1 MVNRNE
7 KTGAVKVPV
16 FFMAAKTLFHIID
29 STSKVVSNSKKEIE
43 TKYTQR
49 KGNFMETK
57 SFATR
62 AEWKL
67 SLIHIS
73 EPTRH

>member
-29 STSKVVSNSKKEIE
+29 STSQVVSNSKKSNRNKIHP
-43 TKYTQR
+43 K
-49 KGNFMETK
+49 KGDFYV
-57 SFATR
+57 
-62 AEWKL
+62 
-67 SLIHIS
+67 S
-73 EPTRH
+73 EYI

>member
-29 STSKVVSNSKKEIE
+29 STSKVVSNSKKRNRNKIHP
-43 TKYTQR
+43 K
-49 KGNFMETK
+49 KGIMQIFSQKK
-57 SFATR
+57 SFG
-62 AEWKL
+62 
-67 SLIHIS
+67 
-73 EPTRH
+73 